1 MTKEIRS
8 PNAEG
13 RSGVQWLF
21 RHSDLGIP
29 SDLVIR
35 LIRHSTFD
43 KKSGFA

>member
-35 LIRHSTFD
+35 HSTFD